1 MPQAI
6 LRLLG
11 RQDYAPANVPQLL
24 QRLGCRPGQQQ
35 ALQKALRALE
45 QNGQIIRNKGNR
57 YILARQADLVP
68 GVIRMNRQ
76 GKGFLEPDDRR
87 PAGNRCPGKRHFHR
101 PARRPRPGAAR
112 RFPAARPGGEG

>member
-6 LRLLG
+6 LRLLA

-24 QRLGCRPGQQQ
+24 QRLGCRPDQQQ
-35 ALQKALRALE
+35 ALQKALRTLE

-57 YILARQADLVP
+57 YIQAREVDLVP

-76 GKGFLEPDDRR
+76 GKGFLEPDE
-87 PAGNRCPGKRHFHR
+87 AGQQEIEIGRASCRER
-101 PARRPRPGAAR
+101 V
-112 RFPAARPGGEG
+112 